1 MANGM
6 GSIFVGHSGLKA
18 SQDSIHNV
26 ANNLANVNT
35 PGYVR
40 QQVVFRDARY
50 SNLAYSKN
58 GYKKLIGQG
67 TSIGEIVH
75 ARDIFLDKAFRTENG
90 RQSYYAAT
98 YEAVDEVQSYFQE
111 LEGTAFQQILNGD
124 KTSLWQAF
132 EEFSKDPSDMATQN
146 LVIQR
151 ASLFASRSKAL
162 FKGLMNYQT
171 NINIQINDDIDE
183 INGYLETIYNLNVA
197 IQGIEAGGREIAMN
211 ERDARDYA
219 LDQLSKFGNVTYE
232 ERTNGSVYVKFEG
245 ELVVSDVVH
254 YEMGKKTD
262 PMTGYITPYWPHLSH
277 EDAGRYT
284 EVFDFSREICTAFN
298 TDIGE
303 LKALVQA
310 RGTTISNF
318 NDILNADPD
327 KYDASVGLSIMQN
340 TQAEFDQLVHAI
352 VSQINDLLSPNKNM
366 DELLVENADGTY
378 SIYKN
383 VRVLDEENCCV
394 GADGKLPPQEL
405 FTRSGCERYRKVTA
419 YDKEAGEWRDY
430 YMYNE
435 EDVND
440 SVSVTLNN
448 GKTYRVFNDR
458 KEPKATTVSTV
469 DTTDMKKDANGRIEV
484 EVDANGNI
492 IGTYET
498 TTGGT
503 TTTSKGDLKASGEK
517 PYCPWDKPGNEKYT
531 SQKIDGSWVL
541 NENYHYDTSK
551 QYTSLEIKINYDLL
565 TNITN
570 LPHKHEDEKI
580 AHDMAI
586 NLTKLWDNATISINP
601 RYTQAKYNYSDY
613 YKEMIGEIGII
624 GSLYGTTAE
633 KLEATVEAVENQRN
647 EVIGVSSDEELTRM
661 IKYQNAYNAS
671 SRYIQTISDMI
682 ETLVTML

>member
-284 EVFDFSREICTAFN
+284 EVFDFSREI
-298 TDIGE
+298 
-303 LKALVQA
+303 
-310 RGTTISNF
+310 
-318 NDILNADPD
+318 
-327 KYDASVGLSIMQN
+327 
-340 TQAEFDQLVHAI
+340 
-352 VSQINDLLSPNKNM
+352 
-366 DELLVENADGTY
+366 
-378 SIYKN
+378 
-383 VRVLDEENCCV
+383 
-394 GADGKLPPQEL
+394 
-405 FTRSGCERYRKVTA
+405 
-419 YDKEAGEWRDY
+419 
-430 YMYNE
+430 
-435 EDVND
+435 
-440 SVSVTLNN
+440 
-448 GKTYRVFNDR
+448 
-458 KEPKATTVSTV
+458 
-469 DTTDMKKDANGRIEV
+469 
-484 EVDANGNI
+484 
-492 IGTYET
+492 
-498 TTGGT
+498 
-503 TTTSKGDLKASGEK
+503 
-517 PYCPWDKPGNEKYT
+517 
-531 SQKIDGSWVL
+531 
-541 NENYHYDTSK
+541 
-551 QYTSLEIKINYDLL
+551 
-565 TNITN
+565 
-570 LPHKHEDEKI
+570 
-580 AHDMAI
+580 
-586 NLTKLWDNATISINP
+586 
-601 RYTQAKYNYSDY
+601 
-613 YKEMIGEIGII
+613 
-624 GSLYGTTAE
+624 
-633 KLEATVEAVENQRN
+633 
-647 EVIGVSSDEELTRM
+647 
-661 IKYQNAYNAS
+661 
-671 SRYIQTISDMI
+671 
-682 ETLVTML
+682 

>member
-58 GYKKLIGQG
+58 NYKKLIGQG

-98 YEAVDEVQSYFQE
+98 FEAVDEVQNYFQE

-132 EEFSKDPSDMATQN
+132 EEFSKDPSDMAAQN

-151 ASLFASRSKAL
+151 ASLFASRSQAL
-162 FKGLMNYQT
+162 FKGLMNYQK
-171 NINIQINDDIDE
+171 NINIQINDDIDD
-183 INGYLETIYNLNVA
+183 INEYIETIYDLNERIMA
-197 IQGIEAGGREIAMN
+197 IEVGGRETAMN

-219 LDQLSKFGNVTYE
+219 LDQLSKYGNVTYE
-232 ERTNGSVYVKFEG
+232 ERANGSVSVKFEG
-245 ELVVSDVVH
+245 ELVADDIFYH
-254 YEMGKKTD
+254 TMGKKTD

-277 EDAGRYT
+277 EDAGRYM
-284 EVFDFSREICTAFN
+284 EVFDFTREICTEFN

-310 RGTTISNF
+310 RGAGVSNF
-318 NDILNADPD
+318 NDILNADAD
-327 KYDASVGLSIMQN
+327 QYDATVGLSIMQN
-340 TQAEFDQLVHAI
+340 TQAEFDQLVHGI
-352 VSQINDLLSPNKNM
+352 VSQINDLLAPNKNM

-378 SIYKN
+378 SVYKN

-394 GADGKLPPQEL
+394 GADGKKPPQEL

-440 SVSVTLNN
+440 SVSITLNN

-458 KEPKATTVSTV
+458 EDPKATTVSTL
-469 DTTDMKKDANGRIEV
+469 DIDLTDPDIVTDADGRIKV
-484 EVDANGNI
+484 IVDADGNI
-492 IGTYET
+492 SGIET
-498 TTGGT
+498 KTGSIPYAT
-503 TTTSKGDLKASGEK
+503 KEEK

-541 NENYHYDTSK
+541 NENYSYDTSK
-551 QYTSLEIKINYDLL
+551 QYTSLEIEINYDLL

-586 NLTKLWDNATISINP
+586 NLTKLWDNATLSINP

-613 YKEMIGEIGII
+613 YKEMVGEIGII
-624 GSLYGTTAE
+624 GSLYETTAE
-633 KLEATVEAVENQRN
+633 KLEATVSAVENQRN

-671 SRYIQTISDMI
+671 SRYIQTVSDMI
-682 ETLVTML
+682 EMLVTSL